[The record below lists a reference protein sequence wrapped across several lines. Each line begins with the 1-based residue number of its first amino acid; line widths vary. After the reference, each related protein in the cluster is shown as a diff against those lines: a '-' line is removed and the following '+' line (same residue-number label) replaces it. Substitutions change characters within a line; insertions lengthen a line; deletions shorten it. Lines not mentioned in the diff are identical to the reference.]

1 MIGMRTF
8 VLMITLALQV
18 IAFGGVVWEKKTV
31 SRKGKLFTEEP
42 ILYTFSGT
50 NTGRERKIASIRSHC
65 PCVRIIDYPKEVV
78 GDGKTF
84 DVMAAL
90 TPSHFGGKQRYYIS
104 VVYSGQ
110 KEKPERLVLECAM
123 PSLVTFSTNHLYWK
137 KGSKPE
143 AREIKLK
150 LGLTLAEVYAM
161 DENFTSRRTV
171 IDGRTLVVEVA
182 PRNTG
187 ITRPAALMLKF
198 KTGDKELK
206 KLIPLFI
213 AEKDP
218 FLPLPRSFTS
228 NRPARPDYRQL
239 SKSLRAQ
246 ATRKRTKIPPKTKSP
261 GDSEEK

>member
-31 SRKGKLFTEEP
+31 SRKGKFFTEEP

-90 TPSHFGGKQRYYIS
+90 TPS
-104 VVYSGQ
+104 
-110 KEKPERLVLECAM
+110 LECAM

-150 LGLTLAEVYAM
+150 LHPDYGLTLAEVYAM